1 MHTFRFS
8 NWRITCLAA
17 ALFACCSVTSHA
29 GIQEETI
36 KFGNFG
42 DVHIYRQSSQPE
54 HVVLF
59 VSGDEGWNP
68 GVIDMARALTDLD
81 ALVAGIDITTYF
93 KRLAAVKQACSYPA
107 ADFEGLSQYLLKH
120 YDFPDYVEP
129 VLAGYSSGATLVYA
143 TLVQAPPNTFRGGIS
158 VEFCTDLPLTRPLC
172 HGGGLQFKPGPGGK
186 SYDFLP
192 AANMQT
198 PWFVFQGDIDQVCD
212 ANVVERFVA
221 QTGRAELIKL
231 PNVGHSFFVQREWMP
246 QFKASFNRLI
256 ENTHTAPSAKP
267 ADLNNLPLIE
277 VPVEHPGKIF
287 AVIISGDGGWASID
301 KSLAEALASDGIP
314 TVGLDSLHY
323 FWTKRTPDEA
333 GRDLQAI
340 LNHYFAIWHMEKVLL
355 IGYSRGADV
364 LPFMVSR
371 LPEKLTART
380 ALIALLG
387 AEHGVNFEFRVA
399 DWLPGSMKNAPYK
412 VKPELEKLA
421 GSRLLCVYGEDEPAP
436 LCPDLDPKQVR
447 LLRMPGG
454 HHFGGDYK
462 TLADHILREAH

>member
-1 MHTFRFS
+1 
-8 NWRITCLAA
+8 
-17 ALFACCSVTSHA
+17 
-29 GIQEETI
+29 
-36 KFGNFG
+36 
-42 DVHIYRQSSQPE
+42 
-54 HVVLF
+54 
-59 VSGDEGWNP
+59 
-68 GVIDMARALTDLD
+68 
-81 ALVAGIDITTYF
+81 
-93 KRLAAVKQACSYPA
+93 
-107 ADFEGLSQYLLKH
+107 
-120 YDFPDYVEP
+120 
-129 VLAGYSSGATLVYA
+129 
-143 TLVQAPPNTFRGGIS
+143 
-158 VEFCTDLPLTRPLC
+158 
-172 HGGGLQFKPGPGGK
+172 
-186 SYDFLP
+186 
-192 AANMQT
+192 
-198 PWFVFQGDIDQVCD
+198 
-212 ANVVERFVA
+212 
-221 QTGRAELIKL
+221 
-231 PNVGHSFFVQREWMP
+231 MP

-364 LPFMVSR
+364 LPFMASR

-387 AEHGVNFEFRVA
+387 AEHAVDFEFRVA
-399 DWLPGSMKNAPYK
+399 DWLPGSMKDAPYK